1 MSATLVALI
10 AFAVTFGAALA
21 GLGLRALLPSHHVQ
35 PESQAAVST
44 AIGLVAAM
52 TALVLGLV
60 TASAQGNYSAA
71 ASELKQVAGRV
82 VALDRSLA
90 QLGPAAVPIRIELRQ
105 LIAARY
111 AAFWPEEAG
120 APTVAQLVGGDPA
133 GVERLTRQIRA
144 LPADDEAQKELRS
157 RALTLGEQLLDE
169 RWSLLTEAS
178 GQVPTAFILILL
190 AWLAG
195 TFASFGLF
203 APRNLTVVV
212 TFAFAAGAV
221 SCALFLIV
229 ELNSPLTGF
238 VKLSGA
244 PLAQALSLLGR

>member
-1 MSATLVALI
+1 MALR
-10 AFAVTFGAALA
+10 G
-21 GLGLRALLPSHHVQ
+21 LLPSHHVQ
-35 PESQAAVST
+35 AESQATVNT

-90 QLGPAAVPIRIELRQ
+90 QLGPAAEPIRADLRQ
-105 LIAARY
+105 LVTARY
-111 AAFWPEEAG
+111 VAFWPEEAG
-120 APTVAQLVGGDPA
+120 AESVAQVVTTDPA
-133 GVERLTRQIRA
+133 AVERLAMRVRA
-144 LPADDEAQKELRS
+144 LPATDDAQKELRS
-157 RALTLGEQLLDE
+157 RALTLAEELLDQ
-169 RWSLLTEAS
+169 RWALLTDAS
-178 GQVPTAFILILL
+178 GEVPTAFILILL

-203 APRNLTVVV
+203 APRNLTVVL
-212 TFAFAAGAV
+212 TLAFAAGAV
-221 SCALFLIV
+221 SCALFLIL
-229 ELNSPLTGF
+229 ELNSPLGGL

-244 PLAQALSLLGR
+244 PLAQALGLLGR